1 MPPQD
6 LAEIIKYL
14 RPVKD
19 KDVLV
24 GTETADDAA
33 VYKLDN
39 NTALVQTL
47 DFFTPIVDNPYDYG
61 AIAAA
66 NSLSDIYA
74 MGGKPIMAMNIVAYP
89 CDTDPN
95 IMGEI
100 MRGGQDK
107 ALEAGIEI
115 IGGHSV
121 SDSEPKYGLA
131 VTGLINPQ
139 KIILNSTAKEND
151 LLVLTKPIGF
161 GIMATGLKANQINE
175 LEMKKEIEC
184 AARLNRNASEA
195 MIEIGVNACTD
206 ITGFGLLG
214 HCQEMALNSGLEAE
228 INTEKVPYWPR
239 AKDLAASGFV
249 PGGAKSNKKFL
260 GNDLVVDSE
269 IEPEL
274 IDILF
279 DPQTSGGLLIS
290 IVPEKVDD
298 LMKLLL
304 KKGESTARI
313 IGALKNGKPGLI
325 KLI

>member
-1 MPPQD
+1 M
-6 LAEIIKYL
+6 
-14 RPVKD
+14 
-19 KDVLV
+19 
-24 GTETADDAA
+24 
-33 VYKLDN
+33 
-39 NTALVQTL
+39 
-47 DFFTPIVDNPYDYG
+47 
-61 AIAAA
+61 
-66 NSLSDIYA
+66 
-74 MGGKPIMAMNIVAYP
+74 
-89 CDTDPN
+89 
-95 IMGEI
+95 
-100 MRGGQDK
+100 
-107 ALEAGIEI
+107 
-115 IGGHSV
+115 
-121 SDSEPKYGLA
+121 
-131 VTGLINPQ
+131 INPQ

-260 GNDLVVDSE
+260 GSDLVVDSE

-304 KKGESTARI
+304 KRGESTARI